1 MNVFFDLVA
10 QAMAVIYAVTNNYA
24 LTIIGLTL
32 IIMIIVTP
40 LTLKGTRSMM
50 VMQQLQPEMKK
61 IQTQYKDDRQKL
73 NEELLKFY
81 KENDISPLGGCLP
94 LLVQMPVFIV
104 LYQVLRGLTRRASG
118 MGFDFGWV
126 SGQLGTGSGTSKPPS
141 IDRVF
146 DPAFLNHSTKMYTD
160 LSQTNT
166 MQAFGM
172 DLAESA
178 SKALGQ
184 GPWHAAP
191 YLILIA
197 IVAVTGFVQQR
208 QIQGRNPNQQVNP
221 QQQMIMKIMPVF
233 LPVISFGL
241 PSGLVLYFAVS
252 NLFRVGQQW
261 FISRSIY
268 GIKRGDLP
276 LPAPD
281 PTPAEPALGFFA
293 SLKEQFSSATNT
305 DRDTSTTKKA
315 AAGGAS
321 AKGASDKKSAAKP
334 AAKSS
339 AKKAPAQSGKPGGR
353 ASSATGAAKATSKKA
368 SSSTAKSPNGKASN
382 GSGSGGRTSG
392 RVTPSKAS
400 TAAAKE
406 APTPRSRRFGA
417 SKAEPDTTSAPD
429 ATPSSA
435 KPSPKGGTPAGAP
448 PTLQPRARKNKKG

>member
-1 MNVFFDLVA
+1 MTVFFDLVA
-10 QAMAVIYAVTNNYA
+10 NVLAVIYSFTNNYA
-24 LTIIGLTL
+24 LAIVGLTL
-32 IIMIIVTP
+32 IIMIVVTP

-94 LLVQMPVFIV
+94 LLVQAPVFIV
-104 LYQVLRGLTRRASG
+104 LYEVLRGLTRRASG

-126 SGQLGTGSGTSKPPS
+126 SGQLGTGVSPSKPPV

-146 DPAFLNHSTKMYTD
+146 DPAYLNHNSKMYLN
-160 LSQTNT
+160 LSNTNT

-178 SKALGQ
+178 SQALKEGI
-184 GPWHAAP
+184 GHALP

-241 PSGLVLYFAVS
+241 PAGLVLYFAVS

-268 GIKRGDLP
+268 GIKRGE
-276 LPAPD
+276 
-281 PTPAEPALGFFA
+281 TPVAVAQPEPGPQQGFFA
-293 SLKEQFSSATNT
+293 SLKEQFSSATA
-305 DRDTSTTKKA
+305 DAKDASDAKVAKSTGSAGKTGSTKSGTGKTGAGKTAKA
-315 AAGGAS
+315 GS
-321 AKGASDKKSAAKP
+321 AKGQAKP
-334 AAKSS
+334 S
-339 AKKAPAQSGKPGGR
+339 AKGQAKGQAKNAAPA
-353 ASSATGAAKATSKKA
+353 ATSGG
-368 SSSTAKSPNGKASN
+368 NGS
-382 GSGSGGRTSG
+382 SGSGRSSG
-392 RVTPSKAS
+392 RVTPSKA
-400 TAAAKE
+400 A
-406 APTPRSRRFGA
+406 A
-417 SKAEPDTTSAPD
+417 SKAEATTSRRGRSAAKASGD
-429 ATPSSA
+429 AGADQSGADAKTSS
-435 KPSPKGGTPAGAP
+435 KGGRTAASP
-448 PTLQPRARKNKKG
+448 PTLQPRARRNKKG

>member
-10 QAMAVIYAVTNNYA
+10 QAMAVIYAFTNNYA

-126 SGQLGTGSGTSKPPS
+126 GGQLGSGTGTSKPPS

-146 DPAFLNHSTKMYTD
+146 DPAFLKHNTQMYID
-160 LSQTNT
+160 LSHSNT
-166 MQAFGM
+166 MQAYGL
-172 DLAESA
+172 DLAQSA
-178 SKALGQ
+178 SKALSTQ
-184 GPWHAAP
+184 GLVTALP
-191 YLILIA
+191 YLFLIA

-276 LPAPD
+276 PPAP
-281 PTPAEPALGFFA
+281 EPADTTPPVGFFA
-293 SLKEQFSSATNT
+293 SLKQAVSPNEATPADSAKAGKTPAKG
-305 DRDTSTTKKA
+305 STGKA
-315 AAGGAS
+315 AA
-321 AKGASDKKSAAKP
+321 AKGGS
-334 AAKSS
+334 KSS
-339 AKKAPAQSGKPGGR
+339 P
-353 ASSATGAAKATSKKA
+353 AKA
-368 SSSTAKSPNGKASN
+368 GGN
-382 GSGSGGRTSG
+382 GSTTGGRTSG
-392 RVTPSKAS
+392 RVTPSKSTTAKSSSAS
-400 TAAAKE
+400 GSAKSDAGKSDE
-406 APTPRSRRFGA
+406 ASKPSGSKGRRSGANGDSGTTGDAPRSSRRA
-417 SKAEPDTTSAPD
+417 SSTGGDE
-429 ATPSSA
+429 A
-435 KPSPKGGTPAGAP
+435 KPGPA
-448 PTLQPRARKNKKG
+448 PTLQPRARKNKKR